1 VYVRCPPADECCQFE
16 VEFVLHTPAQI
27 GLIWPNGKR
36 GSGSETASAG
46 QNLERCPTEP
56 STPVAGQVEQKEEE
70 GGRGRQKSSG
80 QRLYV
85 SQRKE
90 RKSRDAY
97 LEAKTGHLSTEFHK
111 YGNAPVLAPARPVR
125 AAIRWPSAT
134 ALGYELVSLR
144 SPVRGD
150 MRIFMHVMPPAT
162 AGSGPRAPSLPH
174 GSRRGPYNV
183 GLLGASTDRN
193 TLANL

>member
-1 VYVRCPPADECCQFE
+1 
-16 VEFVLHTPAQI
+16 LHTPAQI

-97 LEAKTGHLSTEFHK
+97 LGAKTGHLRNPSERAEGIMNEGLYKPTGRK
-111 YGNAPVLAPARPVR
+111 SRSWSVSPAEEHPRR
-125 AAIRWPSAT
+125 ACWI
-134 ALGYELVSLR
+134 LQ
-144 SPVRGD
+144 
-150 MRIFMHVMPPAT
+150 
-162 AGSGPRAPSLPH
+162 
-174 GSRRGPYNV
+174 N
-183 GLLGASTDRN
+183 TD
-193 TLANL
+193 LANLQN